1 VTLGTSEDTQMID
14 DLEEKYKKSF
24 MLHYNFPPFS
34 VGEVGRIGGPG
45 RREIGHGALAERAL
59 STLIPPQERFPYTIR
74 IVSDILESNGSSSMA
89 TVCGSSLALMEAG
102 VPITQHCAG
111 VAMGLVKE
119 GEKVAVLTDILGLE
133 DHLGD
138 MDFKVAGTRLGVTAV
153 QMDIK
158 LGGIS
163 FEVLEKALER
173 ARAGRMHVLD
183 RMEEAIAEPRSDL
196 SEYAPRILTITIN
209 KDKIR
214 EVIGPGGKIIR
225 GIVEETGAKIDVSD
239 DGTVNIASVDPA
251 AGRKA
256 LERIR
261 QIVAEPEI
269 GRLYEGVVKSVL
281 AFGAFVEFMPGKDGL
296 VHISELAEGRVEKV
310 EDVLNEGDRVT
321 VRLIGIDKQSRVKL
335 SLRAAQDESWKPG
348 AEGDGGERRERGGR
362 DRGRGGEGG
371 ERRGG
376 RGPRPERSRRET

>member
-1 VTLGTSEDTQMID
+1 
-14 DLEEKYKKSF
+14 
-24 MLHYNFPPFS
+24 
-34 VGEVGRIGGPG
+34 
-45 RREIGHGALAERAL
+45 
-59 STLIPPQERFPYTIR
+59 
-74 IVSDILESNGSSSMA
+74 
-89 TVCGSSLALMEAG
+89 
-102 VPITQHCAG
+102 
-111 VAMGLVKE
+111 
-119 GEKVAVLTDILGLE
+119 
-133 DHLGD
+133 

-163 FEVLEKALER
+163 FEVLDTALER

-251 AGRKA
+251 AGRNA

-335 SLRAAQDESWKPG
+335 SLRAAQDESWQPG

-376 RGPRPERSRRET
+376 RGHRPERSRRE